1 MFISPFMAIA
11 SEYIQIIVAAIY
23 AVTLFYTI
31 VTFQRSKRLDQ
42 IASLG
47 DVMNELRDVERE
59 MAKIPAGSQFDD
71 VRNSWSFR
79 MFNSLEWLSFMINE
93 RIITDKK
100 LMEYIKPMIISYYE
114 NTFLKSGS
122 GKEKDSSQYQQFKKL
137 YQTVKKQVQ
146 TNKGQGFSMRDGVQ
160 FNMNKT
166 VIWENKESSDYSIEY
181 FDLISERG
189 AHILRP
195 ELA

>member
-1 MFISPFMAIA
+1 MAIA

-23 AVTLFYTI
+23 ALTLFYTI

-59 MAKIPAGSQFDD
+59 MAKIPAGSEFDD

-100 LMEYIKPMIISYYE
+100 LIEYIKPMIISYYE
-114 NTFLKSGS
+114 DTFLKSGS
-122 GKEKDSSQYQQFKKL
+122 ASERDSFRYQQFKKL
-137 YQTVKKQVQ
+137 FQTMKKQV
-146 TNKGQGFSMRDGVQ
+146 
-160 FNMNKT
+160 
-166 VIWENKESSDYSIEY
+166 
-181 FDLISERG
+181 
-189 AHILRP
+189 
-195 ELA
+195 

>member
-1 MFISPFMAIA
+1 MAIA
-11 SEYIQIIVAAIY
+11 SEYIQIIIAAIY

-31 VTFQRSKRLDQ
+31 VTFKRSKRLDQ

-122 GKEKDSSQYQQFKKL
+122 GKEKDSSQYQQFTKL
-137 YQTVKKQVQ
+137 YQTVKKQV
-146 TNKGQGFSMRDGVQ
+146 
-160 FNMNKT
+160 
-166 VIWENKESSDYSIEY
+166 
-181 FDLISERG
+181 
-189 AHILRP
+189 
-195 ELA
+195 

>member
-23 AVTLFYTI
+23 SVTLFYTI

-100 LMEYIKPMIISYYE
+100 LIEYIKPMIISYYE

-122 GKEKDSSQYQQFKKL
+122 EKEKDSSQYQQFKKL
-137 YQTVKKQVQ
+137 YQTVKKQV
-146 TNKGQGFSMRDGVQ
+146 
-160 FNMNKT
+160 
-166 VIWENKESSDYSIEY
+166 
-181 FDLISERG
+181 
-189 AHILRP
+189 
-195 ELA
+195 